1 VNEEALA
8 HWGLSRQKQKYALFG
23 LVSYN
28 ESSVHG
34 HESFKIKFGVFLL
47 KIYGPILV
55 SMCCLEFPEL
65 DLILQG
71 AVKCV
76 Q

>member
-1 VNEEALA
+1 
-8 HWGLSRQKQKYALFG
+8 
-23 LVSYN
+23 LVY
-28 ESSVHG
+28 
-34 HESFKIKFGVFLL
+34 FLL

-55 SMCCLEFPEL
+55 SMCCLKFPEL

-71 AVKCV
+71 AEKCV